1 MKNIHVLPTDKPSRL
16 WRNNLL
22 QGKLELSDE
31 LLPYNTS
38 QNIYITS
45 DEFIEEDNFGLNIST
60 KEIVKYNGV
69 KGLNSYY
76 KKIILTTDDQL
87 IKDGVQ
93 AIDDEFL
100 EWFVKNP
107 SCESVEVERFHGI
120 NTSIAEVSAVSGN
133 DDYNWKGIGD
143 FRDYRIIIPKE
154 EPKQIYYN
162 TVGIENG
169 VNVVKG
175 QFNTQ
180 KEALD
185 LANELNRKFPDLYY
199 DWRETLIKEEPKQ
212 NCKHDIVIKYGV
224 AECQNCGMEENEITK
239 EEPKQPYNNLNYGGG
254 FTEEDIK
261 RVSEKNTIQETLEE
275 AAANES
281 EYLADWEDKDM
292 YQKGFIAGAK
302 WQAERMYSEE
312 EVYRK
317 LHNLMTDIKLYG
329 VVINDDIDLK
339 KWFEQFKKKQS

>member
-1 MKNIHVLPTDKPSRL
+1 MKNIHILPTDKSSRL

-38 QNIYITS
+38 QHIYITS
-45 DEFIEEDNFGLNIST
+45 DEEIKEGDYRLNIQRDYFKKSD
-60 KEIVKYNGV
+60 KEGLDYYN
-69 KGLNSYY
+69 KRNDIF
-76 KKIILTTDDQL
+76 KKIILTTDQDL

-143 FRDYRIIIPKE
+143 FRDYKIIIPKE
-154 EPKQIYYN
+154 EPKSFSNFSDKFFGSAPEEKPKQIYYN

-199 DWRETLIKEEPKQ
+199 DWRETLIKEEPK
-212 NCKHDIVIKYGV
+212 HG
-224 AECQNCGMEENEITK
+224 
-239 EEPKQPYNNLNYGGG
+239 
-254 FTEEDIK
+254 
-261 RVSEKNTIQETLEE
+261 TLEE
-275 AAANES
+275 AAERYS
-281 EYLADWEDKDM
+281 EGWGENDDVIS
-292 YQKGFIAGAK
+292 FIAGAK

-312 EVYRK
+312 DMIAFALFLEINSPIKPRK
-317 LHNLMTDIKLYG
+317 THRQLL
-329 VVINDDIDLK
+329 
-339 KWFEQFKKKQS
+339 EQFKKK